1 VKIRASSI
9 LASVIAGGVGA
20 VVALSIGAAHF
31 RMADPVPFSFTYQG
45 QLRNGAS
52 LVNGTVDLRF
62 TMWDA
67 ATGGQQIGSLIER
80 PGVVA
85 RDGRFATELDFGASA
100 FNGDARFVQ
109 TEVRSPAGVG
119 QYLALQPR
127 QQITAV
133 PYAMYALNSG
143 DALWRRTADAGAVYV
158 PTGNVGIGTSNPI
171 ARFQV
176 SGPAGD
182 ASVVLP
188 DGAIGNQ
195 EISQTLSYVM
205 PPLSYQV
212 SRTVTV
218 MIPRAGTL
226 SVEVVVGGGSAAVS
240 VNGAPLS
247 LTGSHFPDGSTNP
260 MPGSTILRGIV
271 EVPAGPAT
279 VTVSGTSQW
288 ASAFMQC
295 TLHAGQLQVLP

>member
-1 VKIRASSI
+1 MKIRASSI

-80 PGVVA
+80 PGIVA

-158 PTGNVGIGTSNPI
+158 PTGNVGIGTSNPTSRLHVVGPEGDSTVSLPNRSI
-171 ARFQV
+171 GMTELMESPVLVAADRSFVDTMDFTVVMPRDGLLVLDVEWIRCGSSITVDGLPMGEPTWAHFLGCSHSQCV
-176 SGPAGD
+176 RLSGRLTKQLSSGPHRIQSTFSCQGGEAVVRAWVAGG
-182 ASVVLP
+182 VLP
-188 DGAIGNQ
+188 I
-195 EISQTLSYVM
+195 
-205 PPLSYQV
+205 
-212 SRTVTV
+212 
-218 MIPRAGTL
+218 
-226 SVEVVVGGGSAAVS
+226 
-240 VNGAPLS
+240 AP
-247 LTGSHFPDGSTNP
+247 
-260 MPGSTILRGIV
+260 
-271 EVPAGPAT
+271 
-279 VTVSGTSQW
+279 
-288 ASAFMQC
+288 
-295 TLHAGQLQVLP
+295 